1 MKALTEFEPVGFVR
15 DVKGDTVSFF
25 LNQGV
30 TLSFGQIVR
39 IDSDNR
45 SFYARVVD
53 AGSSSTLN
61 TNEQLREAEG
71 KESFGPYS
79 SFRHVDAILFL
90 ERTSDKIRS
99 PTFNPNYMDCVYT
112 TNEEDY
118 SVLKLAGDL
127 EIGLL
132 RSGED
137 VLGEVGMSVQAI
149 PKMMGMFGMTGSGK
163 TNTELILNARI
174 IDNPETVGL
183 IFDFAGQL
191 LSGKDI
197 GSESGLIDHPLY
209 RSKVR
214 YYSARD
220 GKLCIGLRTLAPG
233 RLYTI
238 FPDIGRPQIRVAR
251 RLYEQL
257 GRCWIEQALETYR
270 MEGHSGIGQII
281 NYHQKNVISALMS
294 RLSDLPPH
302 LYPPSNYNFIDD
314 VVQNISKGI
323 SCLIDISGLTSE
335 EQQNVTCL
343 TATNVAQHYKRSWEN
358 NFDEWKKLPTLLIT
372 LEEAHEFLDPE
383 IRKTIFSNI
392 ALTYRKY
399 RVGLN
404 AVTPRPSKINR
415 DVFAELWTKIIMKTE
430 LKRDRD
436 YLTQN
441 TPYME
446 YSDTEIKML
455 DIGEALLISEPQIR
469 FAVPIKV
476 THYPDYLKKRG
487 KVEYDLPAS
496 KPLSEMDEKLKQI
509 KAAGESLAAEER
521 SRKR

>member
-1 MKALTEFEPVGFVR
+1 MTEFEPVGFVR
-15 DVKGDTVSFF
+15 EVKGDTVSFF
-25 LNQGV
+25 LNQGLS
-30 TLSFGQIVR
+30 LSFGQIVR

-79 SFRHVDAILFL
+79 SFRHVNAILFL
-90 ERTSDKIRS
+90 ERTSDKTRS
-99 PTFNPNYMDCVYT
+99 PTFNPSYMDRVYT
-112 TNEEDY
+112 TNEDDY
-118 SVLKLAGDL
+118 SVLKIAGDL

-137 VLGEVGMSVQAI
+137 VLGAVGVSVKAI

-174 IDNPETVGL
+174 VDNPETVGL

-197 GSESGLIDHPLY
+197 GSESGLMEHPLY
-209 RSKVR
+209 HSKIR
-214 YYSARD
+214 YYSAR
-220 GKLCIGLRTLAPG
+220 GGELCIGLRTLAPG
-233 RLYTI
+233 RLWTI

-257 GRCWIEQALETYR
+257 GNCWIEQALETYR
-270 MEGHSGIGQII
+270 IEGHTGVGRII
-281 NYHQKNVISALMS
+281 NYPQKNVISALMS

-302 LYPPSNYNFIDD
+302 LFPPSNYNFIDD
-314 VVQNISKGI
+314 VVQNISRGI
-323 SCLIDISGLTSE
+323 TCLIDISGLTSE

-358 NFDEWKKLPTLLIT
+358 NFDDWKKLPTLLIT

-383 IRKTIFSNI
+383 LPRTIFSDI

-476 THYPDYLKKRG
+476 IHYPDYLKQRG
-487 KVEYDLPAS
+487 KVEYNLPDS
-496 KPLSEMDEKLKQI
+496 KPLSEMDEKLKRI
-509 KAAGESLAAEER
+509 KVAGESLAAEEG
-521 SRKR
+521 SRKH